1 MKELLKRQ
9 ATAEEEREVC
19 FMSMFKITPRK
30 GTHIFA
36 SGKLA
41 LANGQNSAGDLI

>member
-19 FMSMFKITPRK
+19 FMSMFQITPRK

-41 LANGQNSAGDLI
+41 LASGQNSAGDLI